1 MVTASE
7 GPDYAFVGWFEDGI
21 EVSPERTYIFKAEVD
36 RHLVA
41 RFRKADKTILVNT
54 DPFDSAEV
62 LCDGMPVVDGKVRA
76 KDGDILTFT
85 MRPKVRPDNPEKTYR
100 FVEWRET
107 DAQGITIANKQEV
120 CEYRVNGNARIEAV
134 MDGRDTHT
142 VRAEADPLEGGT
154 VALKRDETAGMVL
167 EVPEGERVTAEAT
180 PSEGYIFD
188 GWYLNNGGSDATA
201 TLVSSERSY
210 TLEPITDC
218 VIQAKFTRACK
229 VDVVVEPA
237 AAMAGKYMVHGE
249 GYCMKGEPAT
259 LSIEL
264 TAEASKQFTFKAGT
278 TPRRTC
284 FWAPTPATSSSIPR
298 TWNAPCARCLR
309 KTRIP

>member
-107 DAQGITIANKQEV
+107 DAQGVTIANKQEV

-154 VALKRDETAGMVL
+154 VTLKRGETA
-167 EVPEGERVTAEAT
+167 
-180 PSEGYIFD
+180 S
-188 GWYLNNGGSDATA
+188 
-201 TLVSSERSY
+201 
-210 TLEPITDC
+210 
-218 VIQAKFTRACK
+218 
-229 VDVVVEPA
+229 
-237 AAMAGKYMVHGE
+237 MA
-249 GYCMKGEPAT
+249 
-259 LSIEL
+259 LSLIH
-264 TAEASKQFTFKAGT
+264 
-278 TPRRTC
+278 
-284 FWAPTPATSSSIPR
+284 I
-298 TWNAPCARCLR
+298 
-309 KTRIP
+309 